1 MERHAKRRGGQCC
14 GYRQID
20 NIRWN
25 GRIESK
31 KEENYGHVAIPQL
44 TIAAI

>member
-1 MERHAKRRGGQCC
+1 MQRGGK
-14 GYRQID
+14 RNVVDTDFID

>member
-1 MERHAKRRGGQCC
+1 MQRGGKDNVVDT
-14 GYRQID
+14 D

-25 GRIESK
+25 GRIENK